1 MAVKPLR
8 CPHCGGVIETFDE
21 TMKKGFCPFCDKLIE
36 DVQERQAE
44 MGQMSVIVNKEQ
56 DALTNKVKKSGII
69 RFIIAIVA
77 LIVIIVYFIHQST
90 LGGNGEVIGRSN
102 LPFLLCIALLVGTVI
117 GLIIDLIHRKKK
129 RINLIFSIYAIIIS
143 VITFAS
149 MFPLDIW
156 SSNEYNRRRA
166 AYWEQYE
173 SDSSLEGDT
182 TVSENEL
189 KPEEEAAIKVVE
201 TLKSVLKNPDSM
213 QIHSMT
219 YCTGEYS
226 KDMIDY
232 ALENFN
238 LIYQNIE
245 DYLDFDYLFK
255 IDFSA
260 ENGFGGTNRETY
272 YISYKSGYV
281 STYQLGEEEQFS
293 FKNMAEYYLNFLFD
307 IDVDKLGL

>member
-36 DVQERQAE
+36 DVQERQTE
-44 MGQMSVIVNKEQ
+44 MGQISVTVNKEQ
-56 DALTNKVKKSGII
+56 DTPTNKVKKSGII
-69 RFIIAIVA
+69 RFALTIVVSIVIVA
-77 LIVIIVYFIHQST
+77 YYVYRST
-90 LGGNGEVIGRSN
+90 LGGNGEVSSSSN
-102 LPFLLCIALLVGTVI
+102 LIVLLCIALLVSMAI
-117 GLIIDLIHRKKK
+117 CLIVDLILRKK
-129 RINLIFSIYAIIIS
+129 RSINIIFSICSVIIS
-143 VITFAS
+143 AITFVS
-149 MFPLDIW
+149 MFPLEIW
-156 SSNEYNRRRA
+156 SSNEYSQRRDT
-166 AYWEQYE
+166 YWEQYE

-182 TVSENEL
+182 TVPENEL